1 MKSKLLFN
9 SFSFFTAGIIS
20 YLRAA
25 AAELIISIAFSF
37 FFFTLTFWI
46 ERRKNRTIFE

>member
-1 MKSKLLFN
+1 MKSKFLFI
-9 SFSFFTAGIIS
+9 SFSFFTAGVIS

-25 AAELIISIAFSF
+25 SAELIISIAFSLLF
-37 FFFTLTFWI
+37 LTLTFWM